1 MESQELLVENIK
13 VPAEQIDE
21 DGFVTLW
28 KVASSTV
35 DGDIPQTRDLASR
48 LLGFLCKHKCNF
60 VVASSTDINYLEEW
74 FERDN
79 KLLYDWKPVSEMVDV
94 VSQHVSVPY
103 AAFSSFIRSHKFKP
117 TTAYAPK
124 RADRVAWFTDDW
136 NVG

>member
-1 MESQELLVENIK
+1 LVENIT
-13 VPAEQIDE
+13 VTEDQLDE
-21 DGFVTLW
+21 DGFVSLW
-28 KVASSTV
+28 KVAASTV
-35 DGDIPQTRDLASR
+35 GGDIPQARNLASR

-79 KLLYDWKPVSEMVDV
+79 KLLYDWKPASEMVDV
-94 VSQHVSVPY
+94 VTQHACVPY
-103 AAFSSFIRSHKFKP
+103 SAFSSFIRSHKFKP
-117 TTAYAPK
+117 GSNYAPK